1 MHCVEASWDWVG
13 LVFSYFGHP
22 FNNCLGAQ
30 SLSIVSII
38 YKAEEAIIGLG
49 TFAVGPHI
57 IQSLSGGHCHL
68 HGCPDR
74 RKNLGSCFL
83 C

>member
-1 MHCVEASWDWVG
+1 MHSVEASWDWVG

-22 FNNCLGAQ
+22 FIKCLGAQ

-38 YKAEEAIIGLG
+38 YKAEGAIIGLG

-57 IQSLSGGHCHL
+57 IQSLYQEDTVTFTVVLIGG
-68 HGCPDR
+68 R
-74 RKNLGSCFL
+74 T
-83 C
+83 